1 MAGERELTPAE
12 QTLAEVLSS
21 AIVEDVLEGAPGG
34 LWLAV
39 GCTSESDQIELAR
52 RFRAEGREV
61 IMRSRTA

>member
-1 MAGERELTPAE
+1 MAIERALTAAE
-12 QTLAEVLSS
+12 ETLAAILNE
-21 AIVEDVLEGAPGG
+21 AIVEELLEGAPPG
-34 LWLAV
+34 LWLVV